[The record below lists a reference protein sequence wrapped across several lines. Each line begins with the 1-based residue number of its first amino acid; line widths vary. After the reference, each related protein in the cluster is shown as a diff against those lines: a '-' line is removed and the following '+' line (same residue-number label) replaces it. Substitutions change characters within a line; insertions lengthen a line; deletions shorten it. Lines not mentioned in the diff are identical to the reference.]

1 MQLLKKVK
9 KKIKTMLKFSLT
21 GVQLLASPAHLMPQR
36 MGASIESSW
45 DIYDLACVYLN
56 PAWDFLRL
64 WFFKWFTI

>member
-21 GVQLLASPAHLMPQR
+21 GVQLLASPDHLMSQR

-56 PAWDFLRL
+56 PA
-64 WFFKWFTI
+64 